1 MCPYA
6 DLANHSETPEIE
18 WEVSEAGSLLFVATC
33 AAEQGDIL
41 HLCYG
46 RKSPQQML
54 WLYGFV
60 PAPPW
65 DPAKYAVQVELQ
77 RTSYEQLCEGATD
90 ADQEEMSKTWES
102 VTGGGSTA
110 VCVGVGPCSKQLQ
123 SALPL
128 ARLANLSSYE
138 WCSIQEE
145 TTAEEVLKG
154 RMSRAVSIANEKLA
168 LRALGGLVGAKRDEE
183 LTDASSLSPMEVQ
196 LRCMT
201 EDVAQVILWAIG
213 VALLVLECGTV
224 TTEQLCEAN
233 LGAYRD
239 FAPGVLADYLKALHC
254 QLVMLGGLMLD
265 HNDNAGCSQLQITA
279 SIETVLRQMGM
290 DGIWKQ
296 VEGESNKSQGEDN
309 SDSDSESDSD
319 GDCLDPVFLYNF
331 NVMLD

>member
-1 MCPYA
+1 
-6 DLANHSETPEIE
+6 
-18 WEVSEAGSLLFVATC
+18 
-33 AAEQGDIL
+33 
-41 HLCYG
+41 
-46 RKSPQQML
+46 
-54 WLYGFV
+54 
-60 PAPPW
+60 
-65 DPAKYAVQVELQ
+65 
-77 RTSYEQLCEGATD
+77 
-90 ADQEEMSKTWES
+90 
-102 VTGGGSTA
+102 
-110 VCVGVGPCSKQLQ
+110 
-123 SALPL
+123 
-128 ARLANLSSYE
+128 
-138 WCSIQEE
+138 
-145 TTAEEVLKG
+145 
-154 RMSRAVSIANEKLA
+154 
-168 LRALGGLVGAKRDEE
+168 
-183 LTDASSLSPMEVQ
+183 
-196 LRCMT
+196 MT

-233 LGAYRD
+233 LGPYRD
-239 FAPGVLADYLKALHC
+239 FAPGLLADYLKASHC